1 MSEKCYICGNLVE
14 VIPSESLR
22 ETSCPICGG
31 SKRNRDLANV
41 IVDTFIGNDLSI
53 SEAALQLKDL
63 HIFEAQCNGPINN
76 ILKKLPNYICS
87 EYFDDVPSGSINK
100 SGIKCEDLQKITFS
114 ENTFDLII
122 TQDVLEHVSDPEKA
136 FLEIHRVLKPDG
148 LHIFTIPLHEG
159 RKTVKRASI
168 NNQGNLINIFPEIYH
183 GDPLR
188 KEGAL
193 VYTDFGDDIIDFL
206 ESNNIPTEIALH
218 TKFYDVDEM
227 PNVNTQE
234 GYEVYQQCYEE
245 KNLLKYFKYNSVVFI
260 SRKSKVGDDKINNM
274 LEWTGE
280 RFIPWM
286 EGAQIHYEH
295 IHRYAFASL
304 FVKGKKVL
312 DLACGEGYGSHAL
325 SKNAGYVV
333 GVEIDENA
341 VEHARN
347 KYTTQNLEFIQGSI
361 LEIPIQ
367 GNEKFDVIV
376 CFEGI
381 EHVEEHEKLLSE
393 VKRLLNKEGVFIV
406 SSPNKKTYS
415 DDIDFNN
422 PFHKKELYFNDFR
435 ELLDNDFSSCIFF
448 GQKVYSS
455 SNIWSLPPY
464 QYSDYKEFIIE
475 KQDKEFYFSDIER
488 KTPLYFIAIASD
500 KKLNHQIYNIG
511 SHLVDVSNILIGD
524 FEKQVG
530 MLTSTVGDKDKNI
543 TEINS
548 ALQAR
553 DTQVTELTSA
563 LQSRDTQVIEL
574 NGTLQA
580 RDAQITELTSALQ
593 IRDTQVIELN
603 DTLQARDAQIT
614 EITSTLQVRDTQITE
629 LNDTLQARDA
639 QITELNGAKQSKD
652 GHILSLENEIHVMQ
666 QSIVWRLTMKFNN
679 FFVERILPHE
689 TQRRRAYDF
698 GLKGCRILVNDGGK
712 SLWWNYRNYKN
723 SKINLHKYK
732 INSQSLNV
740 KTHTNSENIKP
751 IEKKVSVV
759 IPTKNGGPDFEYTLE
774 KIRSQDGI
782 KEIETI
788 IIDSGSLDD
797 TVKLAEKFDATVYCI
812 KPEDFNHGETRNY
825 GAEKATGDYILFM
838 VQDAIPIGDHW
849 LYNMVKVLENDD
861 EIAAVTCR
869 QVPRSDADLFACF
882 SLWNHYKALNF
893 FEDRISSPTK
903 NFSLLSPLDKRKLA
917 GLENVSCLIKRNIFN
932 DLKFEKIQYA
942 EDLELGLRI
951 LDNKF
956 KIAFLYSV
964 GIIHSHNRIPSYFLK
979 RAYVDNK
986 VLPKILSY
994 DPVFFTD
1001 CDINDVFNQI
1011 TTLYAAL
1018 NTSLKTLE
1026 ALSFDGND
1034 DIISKL
1040 KYLIEKNLNIDSFE
1054 QLEYSCNSLDEL
1066 FIEIQKVLAPIEF
1079 KSNNLYVQS
1088 YFNLLDHL
1096 NNYIEKSNYNSM
1108 NTELIDSFY
1117 KLFAIVSGSAFAN
1130 NYLFKSNNGEINE
1143 NALIVDCI
1151 LSEGL

>member
-1 MSEKCYICGNLVE
+1 MSFNPLNY
-14 VIPSESLR
+14 
-22 ETSCPICGG
+22 PICF
-31 SKRNRDLANV
+31 SKPERLTDVTSWHEHIPFAFTIMQMMKPKIFVELGTHKGDSYCAFCQAVNLLGLNTACYA
-41 IVDTFIGNDLSI
+41 VDTWEGDEHSGLYG
-53 SEAALQLKDL
+53 SE
-63 HIFEAQCNGPINN
+63 
-76 ILKKLPNYICS
+76 
-87 EYFDDVPSGSINK
+87 
-100 SGIKCEDLQKITFS
+100 
-114 ENTFDLII
+114 
-122 TQDVLEHVSDPEKA
+122 
-136 FLEIHRVLKPDG
+136 
-148 LHIFTIPLHEG
+148 IFTEL
-159 RKTVKRASI
+159 
-168 NNQGNLINIFPEIYH
+168 
-183 GDPLR
+183 
-188 KEGAL
+188 
-193 VYTDFGDDIIDFL
+193 
-206 ESNNIPTEIALH
+206 
-218 TKFYDVDEM
+218 
-227 PNVNTQE
+227 
-234 GYEVYQQCYEE
+234 
-245 KNLLKYFKYNSVVFI
+245 
-260 SRKSKVGDDKINNM
+260 
-274 LEWTGE
+274 
-280 RFIPWM
+280 
-286 EGAQIHYEH
+286 
-295 IHRYAFASL
+295 
-304 FVKGKKVL
+304 
-312 DLACGEGYGSHAL
+312 
-325 SKNAGYVV
+325 
-333 GVEIDENA
+333 
-341 VEHARN
+341 
-347 KYTTQNLEFIQGSI
+347 
-361 LEIPIQ
+361 
-367 GNEKFDVIV
+367 
-376 CFEGI
+376 
-381 EHVEEHEKLLSE
+381 
-393 VKRLLNKEGVFIV
+393 
-406 SSPNKKTYS
+406 KTYHDS
-415 DDIDFNN
+415 RYKGFSQLIQSRF
-422 PFHKKELYFNDFR
+422 E
-435 ELLDNDFSSCIFF
+435 EALD
-448 GQKVYSS
+448 
-455 SNIWSLPPY
+455 
-464 QYSDYKEFIIE
+464 
-475 KQDKEFYFSDIER
+475 YFSDGSIDLIHIDGCHTYDAVKNDFEAWLPKMSPRSIVLFHDINVHER
-488 KTPLYFIAIASD
+488 EFGVWKFWEGVTEHYPCFEFKHGHGLGVLAVGTEVPEEVLAFLNMGEQEVVATTRLYSYLGSKIAIDHQLQSKDAQIIE
-500 KKLNHQIYNIG
+500 LNNGLQAR
-511 SHLVDVSNILIGD
+511 DV
-524 FEKQVG
+524 Q
-530 MLTSTVGDKDKNI
+530 I
-543 TEINS
+543 TEITS
-548 ALQAR
+548 TLQVR
-553 DTQVTELTSA
+553 DTQVT
-563 LQSRDTQVIEL
+563 
-574 NGTLQA
+574 
-580 RDAQITELTSALQ
+580 
-593 IRDTQVIELN
+593 ELN

-614 EITSTLQVRDTQITE
+614 EITSVLQVRDTQITE
-629 LNDTLQARDA
+629 LNVTLQARDA
-639 QITELNGAKQSKD
+639 QITELNGALQSKD
-652 GHILSLENEIHVMQ
+652 GHILSLENEIHLMQ
-666 QSIVWRLTMKFNN
+666 QSIVWRLTMKFHN
-679 FFVERILPHE
+679 FFVERILPHG

-1001 CDINDVFNQI
+1001 CDLNDVFNQI

-1026 ALSFDGND
+1026 ALSFDGNY

>member
-553 DTQVTELTSA
+553 DTQVIELTSA
-563 LQSRDTQVIEL
+563 LQSRDTQVTEL

-580 RDAQITELTSALQ
+580 RDAQVT
-593 IRDTQVIELN
+593 ELN
-603 DTLQARDAQIT
+603 DSLQARDAQ
-614 EITSTLQVRDTQITE
+614 VTE
-629 LNDTLQARDA
+629 LNDALH
-639 QITELNGAKQSKD
+639 S
-652 GHILSLENEIHVMQ
+652 MQ
-666 QSIVWRLTMKFNN
+666 QSIVWRLLMKFH
-679 FFVERILPHE
+679 FGFVERIFPHG
-689 TQRRRAYDF
+689 TKRRTTYDLCLT
-698 GLKGCRILVNDGGK
+698 GGRILVGSGWKTFRFKYNE
-712 SLWWNYRNYKN
+712 YRSSKKLYKCRPM
-723 SKINLHKYK
+723 
-732 INSQSLNV
+732 SQLNMQRLIRSDDFDV
-740 KTHTNSENIKP
+740 I
-751 IEKKVSVV
+751 IKKVSII
-759 IPTKNGGPDFEYTLE
+759 IPTKNGGQDFLYTLE
-774 KIRSQDGI
+774 KINGQKGI

-788 IIDSGSLDD
+788 IIDSGSSDD
-797 TVKLAEKFDATVYCI
+797 TVKLAEKFGATVYCI
-812 KPEDFNHGETRNY
+812 KPDEFNHGETRNY
-825 GAEKATGDYILFM
+825 GAEKATGDYILFT
-838 VQDAIPIGDHW
+838 VQDAIPIGDYW
-849 LYNMVKVLENDD
+849 LYDMVKVLEIDD
-861 EIAAVTCR
+861 EIAAATCR
-869 QVPRSDADLFACF
+869 QVPRSDADIFSCH
-882 SLWNHYKALNF
+882 SLWNHYRGLDF
-893 FEDRISSPTK
+893 FNDRISPSMK
-903 NFSLLSPLDKRKLA
+903 NLTDLSPLDKRKLG
-917 GLENVSCLIKRNIFN
+917 GLENVCCLLRRNVFSH
-932 DLKFEKIQYA
+932 LKFKKIAYA

-951 LDNKF
+951 LGYGHKN
-956 KIAFLYSV
+956 AFLYSV
-964 GIIHSHNRIPSYFLK
+964 AVIHSHNRTPLYFLK
-979 RAYVDNK
+979 RSYVDNK
-986 VLPKILSY
+986 ALSKILSY
-994 DPVFFTD
+994 EIVYFPD
-1001 CDINDVFNQI
+1001 CDINDVFNSI
-1011 TTLYAAL
+1011 MTLYIAL
-1018 NTSLKTLE
+1018 NTSVKSMKSLNLNSKYV
-1026 ALSFDGND
+1026 
-1034 DIISKL
+1034 ISNL
-1040 KYLIEKNLNIDSFE
+1040 KYLIDKSLNAKVSDIGIFDNG
-1054 QLEYSCNSLDEL
+1054 CTSLDD
-1066 FIEIQKVLAPIEF
+1066 FFREIQKKFGPTELKRNDIL
-1079 KSNNLYVQS
+1079 KLH
-1088 YFNLLDHL
+1088 YFNILDSL
-1096 NNYIEKSNYNSM
+1096 NKYMESCGYSHNSAKFEFELSDAFYKTFAVASGSLISNY
-1108 NTELIDSFY
+1108 
-1117 KLFAIVSGSAFAN
+1117 
-1130 NYLFKSNNGEINE
+1130 YLFKSNNNEIDSD
-1143 NALIVDCI
+1143 LSTIDCI